1 MRIFTFK
8 WADKWANRTHKMMQK
23 NIQSV
28 ALASLILAGL
38 TLADDKSKP
47 ATTNK
52 IQVTAG
58 SRATASPMRV
68 DEPSNKPVPKS
79 EFKISKAQRE
89 RLQDLSFEQK
99 LAFRLHQ
106 EKMQAMI
113 NVITEKRRMLQA
125 AKPRERAALAI
136 ELHTFILDRETG
148 SRGPVVPARVSS
160 PAGSEL
166 GPVISTEAVKYK
178 HKD

>member
-1 MRIFTFK
+1 M
-8 WADKWANRTHKMMQK
+8 ADE
-23 NIQSV
+23 
-28 ALASLILAGL
+28 
-38 TLADDKSKP
+38 KSKP
-47 ATTNK
+47 VPTNK
-52 IQVTAG
+52 IAVKTS
-58 SRATASPMRV
+58 SRAAAGPMRV
-68 DEPSNKPVPKS
+68 DEPSNKPVQKS

-113 NVITEKRRMLQA
+113 NVITEKRRLLQA
-125 AKPRERAALAI
+125 AKPRERATLAI

-160 PAGSEL
+160 PTGSEL
-166 GPVISTEAVKYK
+166 GDVQASEAVKYK